1 MTLVAFYKD
10 TLVSD
15 RMVAL
20 GDPHSY
26 VQTTREKKLFVS
38 TELDFAFAV
47 AGPTFSLMEQCI
59 LAASISEGFKEVGYE
74 ANKVHLP
81 HINTKD
87 MAEAN
92 PSMILITK
100 KSIYIL
106 QISDKPARS
115 ARRISRTK
123 PADIAGGYALI
134 KMTNRYPIVYGTGMH
149 IAAIAFQE
157 GVLPKDVT
165 EFTSQIEYTVS
176 AECDYIS
183 QKDLKA
189 WKL

>member
-15 RMVAL
+15 QMVAL

-59 LAASISEGFKEVGYE
+59 IAAAIKEGFKEVGHE
-74 ANKVHLP
+74 ANRIPLP
-81 HINTKD
+81 HISTKD
-87 MAEAN
+87 MMSAN

-106 QISDKPARS
+106 QFDSNPART
-115 ARRISRTK
+115 ARRAAEAKSLGDGT
-123 PADIAGGYALI
+123 GYALI

-149 IAAIAFQE
+149 IASLALQE
-157 GVLPKDVT
+157 GVAAKDVT
-165 EFTSQIEYTVS
+165 AFTAQIEYTVS

-183 QKDLKA
+183 QKNLKA